1 MGWAIANACGLND
14 HPKAIPTNYLEI
26 YVSSSNKNAFTQIE
40 NFVQYIE
47 KNSNGLKKDVKFINI
62 NDIRIRYY
70 DNTGKMKE
78 IYQGND
84 LSEDKYENIIT
95 QIYR

>member
-1 MGWAIANACGLND
+1 MGWAIANACSNKGCERST
-14 HPKAIPTNYLEI
+14 PTNYLEI
-26 YVSSSNKNAFTQIE
+26 YVSSSNKNAITQIG

-84 LSEDKYENIIT
+84 LSEDKYENIIS